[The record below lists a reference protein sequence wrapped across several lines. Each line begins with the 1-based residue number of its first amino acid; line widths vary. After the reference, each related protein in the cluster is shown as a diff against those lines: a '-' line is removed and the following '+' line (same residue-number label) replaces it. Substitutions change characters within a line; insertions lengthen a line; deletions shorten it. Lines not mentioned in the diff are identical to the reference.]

1 MTKVVLSDK
10 RGCAVGELPTDAEQ
24 LIFAAE
30 ATARESRKT
39 KRQSLADT
47 FRESIQDAGFR
58 VIESG
63 FQNAMR
69 AVDDLRAGKVIDELA
84 FAVESTPGGARKS
97 AGGKRRQPTTNDR
110 LPNMTKTKSSIGFSF
125 FENEQIYPD
134 DNSAAWFERLVGIDH
149 QKQSLLVELELLL
162 RPDLVKQ
169 WSVDHHGDVLPA
181 CEVMATRAP
190 LVVLEGDVGCGKTV
204 LAQTVGDPLARKLGG
219 HVHLLK
225 INTQVRGTGMV
236 GEMTDLIAQA
246 FSEVEEKARRNGG
259 EPVLLLIDEADS
271 LASNRA
277 EQHMHH
283 EDKAG
288 VNTLLQ
294 RIDRLRA
301 QGLPIAVLFI
311 TNRPD
316 ALDSAVRRRAAA
328 SIKFRRPD
336 AETRKELFGRNFPK
350 LDLTGAKAKKLI
362 AATGGNG
369 KTHVSFTASDI
380 TDRLIPE
387 AIKHAYLEGT
397 GVTIDGLLATAEG
410 MEPTPPLEGA

>member
-1 MTKVVLSDK
+1 MTRVVLSDK
-10 RGCAVGELPTDAEQ
+10 HGCAVGELPADAEQ
-24 LIFAAE
+24 LIFDAE
-30 ATARESRKT
+30 ATARELRRT

-47 FRESIQDAGFR
+47 FRDSIQNAGFR
-58 VIESG
+58 VLESG
-63 FQNAMR
+63 FLKAMR
-69 AVDDLRAGKVIDELA
+69 AVDDLRAGKVIDEIT
-84 FAVESTPGGARKS
+84 FAVESTPGGSRNS
-97 AGGKRRQPTTNDR
+97 TGDKRRQPTTIDR
-110 LPNMTKTKSSIGFSF
+110 LPNMVKSKNSTGFRF
-125 FENEQIYPD
+125 FENEQTYPD
-134 DNSAAWFERLVGIDH
+134 DSAAAWFERLVGIDS

-162 RPDLVKQ
+162 RPDLVKK
-169 WSVDHHGDVLPA
+169 WSVDLHGDVLPA

-271 LASNRA
+271 LASKRA

-301 QGLPIAVLFI
+301 QGLPIAVMFI

-316 ALDSAVRRRAAA
+316 ALDSAVRRRAAT
-328 SIKFRRPD
+328 SIRFSRPD
-336 AETRKELFGRNFPK
+336 TETRRELFRRNFPK

-362 AATGGNG
+362 AATGENG
-369 KTHVSFTASDI
+369 KGDVSFTASDI

-387 AIKHAYLEGT
+387 AIKHAYLEGV
-397 GVTIDGLLATAEG
+397 GVTIDGLIATAEG
-410 MEPTPPLEGA
+410 MEPTPPVEGT